1 MQLPRFV
8 RVLIARARGPE
19 AEGIRR
25 ILEDE
30 PDFKVVGESD
40 NLTEAMGMMQT
51 LSADVL
57 VLVPNVELEV
67 AAALPPTATAS
78 DLLAAVRVAAQRL
91 TSAARPTVDDLAV
104 IRETPTRRELEVL
117 RLVEQGLNNREI
129 ARRLSRSSRAIQFH
143 VSNMLS
149 KLGVHSRTEL
159 IHVAR
164 KRGWLD

>member
-1 MQLPRFV
+1 MQLPRLV
-8 RVLIARARGPE
+8 RVLIAQARGPGR
-19 AEGIRR
+19 EGIRR
-25 ILEDE
+25 ILEAE

-40 NLTEAMGMMQT
+40 NLTEAVGMMHT

-57 VLVPNVELEV
+57 VLVPSAELEFT
-67 AAALPPTATAS
+67 AALPRTATAS
-78 DLLAAVRVAAQRL
+78 ELLAAVRA
-91 TSAARPTVDDLAV
+91 AARAHQLTLPSGDDLVV
-104 IRETPTRRELEVL
+104 IQEAPTPRELEVL

-129 ARRLSRSSRAIQFH
+129 ARRFQRSTRAIQFH
-143 VSNMLS
+143 VSNLLS